1 MLRPRNYVAR
11 SPLLRK
17 GGVHERCQSG
27 KRQQQKQDLKGELDS
42 LELPDHDLED
52 NQLSPDD
59 NINTD
64 QFFS

>member
-11 SPLLRK
+11 SPMLRK

-42 LELPDHDLED
+42 LALTDHDLEE
-52 NQLSPDD
+52 NQLNPDA
-59 NINTD
+59 NKNTEE
-64 QFFS
+64 FFS

>member
-27 KRQQQKQDLKGELDS
+27 KRQQQKQDLKCELDTLELTDDS
-42 LELPDHDLED
+42 LEK
-52 NQLSPDD
+52 NQVSQDG
-59 NINTD
+59 NKITD
-64 QFFS
+64 QF